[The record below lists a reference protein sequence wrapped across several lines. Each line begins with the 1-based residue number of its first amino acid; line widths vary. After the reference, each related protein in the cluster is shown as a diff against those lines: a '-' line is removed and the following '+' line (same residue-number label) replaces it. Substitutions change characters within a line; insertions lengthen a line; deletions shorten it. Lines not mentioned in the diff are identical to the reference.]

1 MEFGAMGA
9 NFRNG
14 VSKHCN
20 SSIPFYADFSRRD
33 NHISLG
39 APVFDNIAQN
49 GHILLAISGNFFLLA
64 GPPPSYGLDAI
75 AAFSRAKSVLR
86 KLVQL
91 HAMSEL
97 LVQIFEHIEGAF
109 AGGCYWGVATQD
121 FEVKT
126 IAIECDHA
134 CEIFEFGDQFQCV
147 ILKPMP
153 KAGVLI
159 PSDRDRETKRAN
171 IAPAA
176 IHFVRQADRF
186 DIQVNFP
193 IE

>member
-1 MEFGAMGA
+1 M
-9 NFRNG
+9 
-14 VSKHCN
+14 SKHCD
-20 SSIPFYADFSRRD
+20 SSVPFYADFSRGD

-49 GHILLAISGNFFLLA
+49 RHILLAISGNFFLLA
-64 GPPPSYGLDAI
+64 GPPPRYGLDAI
-75 AAFSRAKSVLR
+75 AAFSRAKSILR
-86 KLVQL
+86 ELVQL

-109 AGGCYWGVATQD
+109 AGSCNWGVAAQY

-126 IAIECDHA
+126 IAVECNYA
-134 CEIFEFGDQFQCV
+134 REIFKFGDQLQRV
-147 ILKPMP
+147 VLKPVP
-153 KAGVLI
+153 EAVVLI
-159 PSDRDRETKRAN
+159 PSYRDRETKRAN

-176 IHFVRQADRF
+176 IHFMRQADRL